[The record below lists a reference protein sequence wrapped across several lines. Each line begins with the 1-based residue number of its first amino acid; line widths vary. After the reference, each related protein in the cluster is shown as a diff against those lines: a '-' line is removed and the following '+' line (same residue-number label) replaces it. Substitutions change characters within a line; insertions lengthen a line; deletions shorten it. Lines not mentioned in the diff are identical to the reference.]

1 MIKKT
6 VYKRNTNSSGQ
17 SFYNVSLVI
26 GPKVYTLDLFTDGCL
41 DSGCRALDR
50 LPPAG

>member
-1 MIKKT
+1 MIKKNT

-26 GPKVYTLDLFTDGCL
+26 GPVYT
-41 DSGCRALDR
+41 
-50 LPPAG
+50 